1 MRLTTWRDLARDT
14 RGTSVVELAFALPIL
29 MLMGL
34 GLSELAAYAIAQTR
48 INQVAISVAD
58 NASRAKQSTMFGSPQ
73 MREFDVN
80 ETFRAAQLQFPGV
93 NLQQDGRIVLSS
105 LETNS
110 DGGQWIH
117 WQRCFGNA
125 ALGGSQYGPQGT
137 GATGAGF
144 PGMGPASERITA
156 EANAAI
162 MFAEVTFTYRPLF
175 FNYFM
180 GNQTIRK
187 SAAMYVR
194 DDRDLSQ
201 LYNPEPAA
209 TVASC

>member
-1 MRLTTWRDLARDT
+1 MRLTLWRRLAGDRG
-14 RGTSVVELAFALPIL
+14 GTSVVELAFAMPIL
-29 MLMGL
+29 MLMGF
-34 GLSELAAYAIAQTR
+34 GLSELAAFAIAQTR

-80 ETFRAAQLQFPGV
+80 ETFRAAWLQFPAMDMER
-93 NLQQDGRIVLSS
+93 DGRIVLSS
-105 LETNS
+105 LETNAT
-110 DGGQWIH
+110 GGQWIH

-125 ALGGSQYGPQGT
+125 ALGGSRYGPQGT
-137 GATGAGF
+137 GASGSSF
-144 PGMGPASERITA
+144 PGMGPASGRVTA

-162 MFAEVTFTYRPLF
+162 MFAEVTYTYRPLF

-180 GNQTIRK
+180 GNQTIHK
-187 SAAMYVR
+187 AAAMYVR

-201 LYNPEPAA
+201 LYNPDPAA
-209 TVASC
+209 SVASC

>member
-1 MRLTTWRDLARDT
+1 MRLIPWRGLARDC

-105 LETNS
+105 LETNAT
-110 DGGQWIH
+110 GGQWIH

-125 ALGGSQYGPQGT
+125 ALGGSAYGPQGT
-137 GATGAGF
+137 GATGADF

-201 LYNPEPAA
+201 LYNPEPVA
-209 TVASC
+209 TVAGC